1 VIAPLVVLAVAS
13 SAARPTMIGAFWHIL
28 RTVADF
34 TDR

>member
-1 VIAPLVVLAVAS
+1 MIVPLVVLAVAS
-13 SAARPTMIGAFWHIL
+13 SAAQPTMIGASWPIL